1 MVSTGLFSTW
11 VGLIV
16 LERVFTFYIL
26 CFRSSFLAPMK
37 IFKRSE
43 VESVAI
49 SKWGSMGKLENELEK
64 RRRQNSKLEERKEEE
79 KRHFWEREELFEPL
93 KPFMENIELPSE
105 RVSPYFREKRD
116 RPQGDVSMGLSDS
129 QELCSLDLS

>member
-1 MVSTGLFSTW
+1 
-11 VGLIV
+11 
-16 LERVFTFYIL
+16 
-26 CFRSSFLAPMK
+26 MK

-49 SKWGSMGKLENELEK
+49 SKWGSMEKLENELEK
-64 RRRQNSKLEERKEEE
+64 RRRQNSKLEERKEEQ

-105 RVSPYFREKRD
+105 TVSPYFREKRD